1 MSLFTKKQFAE
12 FLGIE
17 NKHISVYHKRN
28 KIEYDYSTD
37 KEMIDTE
44 NETNKALIEQIQA
57 KKGENVAKVVKKLQK
72 QTETVQKNVE
82 NTLKMPNPS
91 TILPKIPSFQPKID
105 LNNANSNKE
114 VSEKHSE
121 EDNNDTPTLTN
132 STKKLKY
139 LDTIKRTKEI
149 EKLQIEIQ
157 KKKGEVVPVE
167 LIKPV
172 ILQHNQSIL
181 TEFKNAGDEILR
193 IMSKKYSFSIED
205 LAFCKGEFVKTINN
219 SMSKAIYATT
229 KSIDSIIQ
237 NHIEKKGVGE
247 HG

>member
-1 MSLFTKKQFAE
+1 MPLFTKKQFAE
-12 FLGIE
+12 YLGIE

-57 KKGENVAKVVKKLQK
+57 KKGENIPKTAKKQVKEPKK
-72 QTETVQKNVE
+72 VE
-82 NTLKMPNPS
+82 NTLKIPNP
-91 TILPKIPSFQPKID
+91 TAFLPKIPSFQPKID
-105 LNNANSNKE
+105 LNNTNSNKE
-114 VSEKHSE
+114 VSENHTE
-121 EDNNDTPTLTN
+121 EENNDTPTLTN

-193 IMSKKYSFSIED
+193 IMSKKYSFSVED
-205 LAFCKGEFVKTINN
+205 LAFFKGELVKTINN

-237 NHIEKKGVGE
+237 SHIEKKGVGE

>member
-1 MSLFTKKQFAE
+1 MPLFTKKQFAE
-12 FLGIE
+12 FVGIE
-17 NKHISVYHKRN
+17 NKHISVYHNRN

-37 KEMIDTE
+37 KELIDTE

-57 KKGENVAKVVKKLQK
+57 KKGENIPKTAKKQVKEPKK
-72 QTETVQKNVE
+72 VE
-82 NTLKMPNPS
+82 NTLKIPNP
-91 TILPKIPSFQPKID
+91 TAFLPKIPSFQPKIE
-105 LNNANSNKE
+105 LNNTNSNKE
-114 VSEKHSE
+114 VSDKHI
-121 EDNNDTPTLTN
+121 EDENNDTPTLTN

-193 IMSKKYSFSIED
+193 IMSKKYSFSVED

-219 SMSKAIYATT
+219 SMGKAIYATT

>member
-1 MSLFTKKQFAE
+1 MPLFTKKQFAE
-12 FLGIE
+12 YLGIE
-17 NKHISVYHKRN
+17 NKHISVYHNRN
-28 KIEYDYSTD
+28 KIEYDYSTN
-37 KEMIDTE
+37 KELIDTE

-57 KKGENVAKVVKKLQK
+57 KKGENIPKTAKKQVKEPKK
-72 QTETVQKNVE
+72 VE
-82 NTLKMPNPS
+82 NTLKIPNP
-91 TILPKIPSFQPKID
+91 TAFLPKIPSFQPKIE
-105 LNNANSNKE
+105 LNNTNSNKE

-193 IMSKKYSFSIED
+193 IMSKKYSFSVED
-205 LAFCKGEFVKTINN
+205 LAYCKGEFVRTINN
-219 SMSKAIYATT
+219 SMSKAIFATT
-229 KSIDSIIQ
+229 KSIDLIIQ
-237 NHIEKKGVGE
+237 SHIEKKAVGE

>member
-1 MSLFTKKQFAE
+1 MPLFTKKQFAE
-12 FLGIE
+12 YLGIE
-17 NKHISVYHKRN
+17 NKHISVYHNRN
-28 KIEYDYSTD
+28 KIEYDYSTN
-37 KEMIDTE
+37 KELIDTE

-57 KKGENVAKVVKKLQK
+57 KKGENIPKTAKKQVKEPKK
-72 QTETVQKNVE
+72 VE
-82 NTLKMPNPS
+82 NTLKIPNP
-91 TILPKIPSFQPKID
+91 TAFLPKIPSFQPKID
-105 LNNANSNKE
+105 LNIANVNKE
-114 VSEKHSE
+114 ASDKHI
-121 EDNNDTPTLTN
+121 EDENNDTPTLTN

-193 IMSKKYSFSIED
+193 IMSKKYSFSVDD

-219 SMSKAIYATT
+219 SMGKAIYATT

>member
-1 MSLFTKKQFAE
+1 MPLFTKKQFAE
-12 FLGIE
+12 FVGIE
-17 NKHISVYHKRN
+17 NKHISVYHNRN
-28 KIEYDYSTD
+28 KIEYDYSTN
-37 KEMIDTE
+37 KELIDTE

-57 KKGENVAKVVKKLQK
+57 KKGENIPKTAKKQVKEPKK
-72 QTETVQKNVE
+72 VE
-82 NTLKMPNPS
+82 NTLKIPNP
-91 TILPKIPSFQPKID
+91 TAFLPKIPSFQPKIE
-105 LNNANSNKE
+105 LNNANVNKE
-114 VSEKHSE
+114 VSDKHI
-121 EDNNDTPTLTN
+121 EDENNDTPTLTN

-193 IMSKKYSFSIED
+193 IMSKKYSFSVED

-219 SMSKAIYATT
+219 SMGKAIYATT

-237 NHIEKKGVGE
+237 SHIEKKGVGE

>member
-1 MSLFTKKQFAE
+1 MPLFTKKQFAE
-12 FLGIE
+12 YLGIE
-17 NKHISVYHKRN
+17 NKHISVYHNRN
-28 KIEYDYSTD
+28 KIEYDYSTN
-37 KEMIDTE
+37 KELIDTE

-57 KKGENVAKVVKKLQK
+57 KKGENIPKTAKKQVKEPKK
-72 QTETVQKNVE
+72 VE
-82 NTLKMPNPS
+82 NTLKIPNP
-91 TILPKIPSFQPKID
+91 TAFLPKIPSFQPKID
-105 LNNANSNKE
+105 LNNANVNKE
-114 VSEKHSE
+114 VSEKHI
-121 EDNNDTPTLTN
+121 EDENNDTPTLTN

-193 IMSKKYSFSIED
+193 IMSKKYSFSVDD

-219 SMSKAIYATT
+219 SMGKAIYATT

-237 NHIEKKGVGE
+237 SHIEKKGVGE

>member
-219 SMSKAIYATT
+219 SMSKAIFVTT

-237 NHIEKKGVGE
+237 SHIEKKGVGE

>member
-1 MSLFTKKQFAE
+1 MPLYTKREFATICKLE
-12 FLGIE
+12 TKEL
-17 NKHISVYHKRN
+17 SVYISRN
-28 KIEYDYSTD
+28 KVVVEKDFIDSDNDINKVFIEKRGVCFLPPKENID
-37 KEMIDTE
+37 K
-44 NETNKALIEQIQA
+44 IEQNQA
-57 KKGENVAKVVKKLQK
+57 KKEVETENDEENINSNNVPSLQK
-72 QTETVQKNVE
+72 ST
-82 NTLKMPNPS
+82 TL
-91 TILPKIPSFQPKID
+91 L
-105 LNNANSNKE
+105 
-114 VSEKHSE
+114 KH
-121 EDNNDTPTLTN
+121 
-132 STKKLKY
+132 
-139 LDTIKRTKEI
+139 LDTVKRTKEI

-193 IMSKKYSFSIED
+193 IMSKKYSFSVDD

-219 SMSKAIYATT
+219 SMGKAIYATT

>member
-193 IMSKKYSFSIED
+193 IMSKKYSFSVED
-205 LAFCKGEFVKTINN
+205 LAYCKGEFVKTINN
-219 SMSKAIYATT
+219 SMSKAILATT

-237 NHIEKKGVGE
+237 SHIEKKGVGE

>member
-1 MSLFTKKQFAE
+1 MPLFTKKQFAE
-12 FLGIE
+12 YLGIE
-17 NKHISVYHKRN
+17 NKHISVYHNRN
-28 KIEYDYSTD
+28 KIEYDYSTN
-37 KEMIDTE
+37 KELIDTE

-57 KKGENVAKVVKKLQK
+57 KKGENIPKTAKKQVKEPKK
-72 QTETVQKNVE
+72 VE
-82 NTLKMPNPS
+82 NTLKIPNP
-91 TILPKIPSFQPKID
+91 TAFLPKIPSFQPKIE
-105 LNNANSNKE
+105 LNNANVNKE
-114 VSEKHSE
+114 VSDKHI
-121 EDNNDTPTLTN
+121 EDENNDTPTLTN

-139 LDTIKRTKEI
+139 LDTIKRSKEI

-193 IMSKKYSFSIED
+193 IMSKKYSFSVED
-205 LAFCKGEFVKTINN
+205 LAFFKGELVKTINN